1 MSKKQLFEEMKFD
14 NYLYAVD
21 FREDALERFNK
32 ADSVFKL
39 SIIGSILG
47 TWFLFG
53 IPAIII
59 GIMCYKKTG
68 GLKTAFSWGWK
79 LAQFGWF
86 VVPVFPIDL
95 LIGFV
100 FLLFVPYSLLFCPA
114 VLVYIFRRQAQK
126 DIEQADEYL
135 RYFKTESVQNDAK

>member
-14 NYLYAVD
+14 NYQYALDVKK
-21 FREDALERFNK
+21 DAEERLAK

-47 TWFLFG
+47 TWFLYG
-53 IPAIII
+53 IPALII

-68 GLKTAFSWGWK
+68 GLKSAFSWGWK

-86 VVPVFPIDL
+86 IVPVFPIDIAVGL
-95 LIGFV
+95 VSLIA
-100 FLLFVPYSLLFCPA
+100 VPYSLLFCPA
-114 VLVYIFRRQAQK
+114 VLVYIFKRQAKK

-135 RYFKTESVQNDAK
+135 RYFKTKSVQNDA